1 MGKKLELSTEDR
13 NMTIQ
18 FANNI
23 LPLAFEDVA
32 QVIKSNKRALIQ
44 KRYMGADA
52 STGMMTILIEKNRNF
67 IVDVFVSSNRI
78 HGKSY
83 HLQAVKTGMVIE
95 ATIRNSRMVEEGSM
109 ALEGELI
116 QALAEFLNL
125 IEDDEVDS
133 AQQIA
138 DERAVEN
145 MLMQIQEERKRVLID
160 QYLESGEFEKIIA
173 LQNGVEATGHL
184 FS

>member
-1 MGKKLELSTEDR
+1 MKKRLELSVKDR
-13 NMTIQ
+13 EMTIG

-32 QVIKSNKRALIQ
+32 KAIESKKRALIQ
-44 KRYMGADA
+44 KRHMGADA

-83 HLQAVKTGMVIE
+83 HLQAIKTGVVIE
-95 ATIRNSRMVEEGSM
+95 ATIRNSRYVEEGSM

-125 IEDDEVDS
+125 IEDDEVNS

-138 DERAVEN
+138 DERAVEK
-145 MLMQIQEERKRVLID
+145 MLMQIQEERNRELID
-160 QYLESGEFEKIIA
+160 LYLESGEFEKIVD
-173 LQNGVEATGHL
+173 LQNGAEMSGHL
-184 FS
+184 HV